1 MIQFV
6 NVNKS
11 YGKIKALNEFNLKIE
26 EGKIIG
32 ILGPNGCGKS
42 TMLKMIVGLNKPD
55 SGELF
60 ICDKRPSTLTKKD
73 IAYLPEID
81 YLDGEKSVKD
91 MAKFIKCFYEDWDD
105 SKYKDLVGFL
115 KIEEDSIIK
124 KVSKGTRAKIK
135 LLMTFSRNA
144 KIVLLDEPLSGID
157 ILTRESIIQTIV
169 RDYKEGEQTILI
181 STHEIPETE
190 NLFEDVVFIG
200 DGKIKLQGNVEELKM
215 KYNKSLS
222 EVMKEVYGDVY

>member
-6 NVNKS
+6 NVNKR
-11 YGKIKALNEFNLKIE
+11 YGDIKALDEFNLKIE

-42 TMLKMIVGLNKPD
+42 TMLKMIVGLTRPD
-55 SGELF
+55 SGEIF
-60 ICDKRPSTLTKKD
+60 IYDKMPNAITKKD

-81 YLDGEKSVKD
+81 YLDGEKNVRD

-105 SKYKDLVGFL
+105 TKYKDLVSFL
-115 KIEEDSIIK
+115 KIEEDSVIK

-144 KIVLLDEPLSGID
+144 KFLLLDEPLSGID

-169 RDYKEGEQTILI
+169 RDYREGEQTILL

-190 NLFEDVVFIG
+190 NLFEDVIFIG
-200 DGKIKLQGNVEELKM
+200 DGKVKLQGNVEELKM
-215 KYNKSLS
+215 KHNKSLG
-222 EVMKEVYGDVY
+222 EVMKEVYRDVY